1 MDPVSTKTHFSPTT
15 ELEPDER
22 ILDRFRG
29 DSGTYWREH
38 AWLAAIAMA
47 AGMAILW
54 AMGNPHV
61 WTGAIGGLA
70 AIAVRAL
77 YLASDETRM
86 EWHLTNQPPA
96 RPRPARHR
104 AGEHHDRA
112 VAVLR
117 RAGGDRDR
125 RQAPAEIPGRR
136 AGRDRDHR
144 RGAGGHPHMTNALLH
159 NARLIDPEAGTET
172 LGWLRIEGGEIA
184 ETGEGPRRG
193 GFDCGGLCLAPGLVD
208 VGVKVGEPGE
218 RHKESLRT
226 AGQAAAAGGVTSM
239 VTRPDTLTPIDT
251 PEVLDFVRR
260 RARDD
265 ARVRVYPMAALTKGR
280 EGREMTEIGFLLDAG
295 AVAFT
300 DGDAVTTDTR
310 VLSRCMTYAR
320 GLGALI
326 LGHPQDPGLSRGA
339 AVTSGKFAAL
349 KGLPAAPPIAERMGL
364 DRDLA
369 LVEMTGVRYH
379 ADQLSTAAALPAL
392 KRAKAAGLDVTAG
405 VSIHHLTLNELDV
418 GDFRTFFKLK
428 PPLRSEDD
436 RLAMV
441 EAVADGTIDIV
452 CSMHTPQD
460 EESKRLPFE
469 AAASGAVGLE
479 TLLPAALRLYHSGQ
493 ITLPQLIAAMS
504 LNPARRFGLSGG
516 RLSPG
521 APADLVLFDPDAPFR
536 LDRFTLRS
544 KSKNTP
550 FDGAL
555 LQGRVSG
562 TWVGGERV
570 FDAAEV
576 TA

>member
-1 MDPVSTKTHFSPTT
+1 
-15 ELEPDER
+15 
-22 ILDRFRG
+22 
-29 DSGTYWREH
+29 
-38 AWLAAIAMA
+38 
-47 AGMAILW
+47 
-54 AMGNPHV
+54 
-61 WTGAIGGLA
+61 
-70 AIAVRAL
+70 
-77 YLASDETRM
+77 
-86 EWHLTNQPPA
+86 
-96 RPRPARHR
+96 
-104 AGEHHDRA
+104 
-112 VAVLR
+112 
-117 RAGGDRDR
+117 
-125 RQAPAEIPGRR
+125 
-136 AGRDRDHR
+136 
-144 RGAGGHPHMTNALLH
+144 MTNALLH

-172 LGWLRIEGGEIA
+172 HGWLRIEAGLIA
-184 ETGEGPRRG
+184 ETGTGPRQG
-193 GFDCGGLCLAPGLVD
+193 GFDCGGLCLAPGIVD

-226 AGQAAAAGGVTSM
+226 AGLAAAAGGVTTM

-251 PEVLDFVRR
+251 PEVLEFVTR
-260 RARDD
+260 RAREETPV
-265 ARVRVYPMAALTKGR
+265 RVRAMAALTKGR
-280 EGREMTEIGFLLDAG
+280 QGQEMAEIGFLLDAG

-300 DGDAVTTDTR
+300 DGDAVTADTR

-326 LGHPQDPGLSRGA
+326 VGHPQEPGLSRGA

-349 KGLPAAPPIAERMGL
+349 KGLPSVPPMAERMGL
-364 DRDLA
+364 ERDLA

-379 ADQLSTAAALPAL
+379 ADQVSTAAALPAL
-392 KRAKAAGLDVTAG
+392 RRAKAAGFDVTAG

-418 GDFRTFFKLK
+418 GSFRTFFKLK

-441 EAVADGTIDIV
+441 EAVADGTIDVI

-479 TLLPAALRLYHSGQ
+479 TLLPAAMRLYHAGALD
-493 ITLPQLIAAMS
+493 LPRLFAAMT
-504 LNPARRFGLSGG
+504 LNPARRFGLPGG

-536 LDRFTLRS
+536 LDRATLRS

-555 LQGRVSG
+555 LQGRVAG
-562 TWVGGERV
+562 TWVGGTRV
-570 FDAAEV
+570 HDRNGQ